1 MMDCCMLRLW
11 FHPWRPEGFHL
22 ISVRTFVRFWTH
34 KWCPIGHNL
43 SVRAR
48 DVGHQLLVITGKMT
62 LTEIFRVQSIYA
74 ALLYNK
80 AKPVFSSSTGTLQWR
95 HNECDS
101 VSNHLHIDCLLN
113 CLFRHRK
120 HQSSIS
126 LAFVRGIHR
135 WPVNSL
141 HKGTVTENASI
152 WWHHHGAIQRWSQ
165 CTKDDGLSKAL
176 ISCFKG
182 QEFWDDLCG
191 NIELCYWLDN
201 N

>member
-1 MMDCCMLRLW
+1 MM
-11 FHPWRPEGFHL
+11 P
-22 ISVRTFVRFWTH
+22 
-34 KWCPIGHNL
+34 HNL

-48 DVGHQLLVITGKMT
+48 YMGHQLWVITGKMT

-101 VSNHLHIDCLLN
+101 VSNHRHIDCLLN

-120 HQSSIS
+120 HQSSMS

-141 HKGTVTENASI
+141 HKGTVTQKKLPFDDIIMELYSDEASAPRMMDCPRLWFHASRAKSSEMISAAILNYVIGWITTKKLNI
-152 WWHHHGAIQRWSQ
+152 WYK
-165 CTKDDGLSKAL
+165 CM
-176 ISCFKG
+176 
-182 QEFWDDLCG
+182 
-191 NIELCYWLDN
+191 
-201 N
+201 